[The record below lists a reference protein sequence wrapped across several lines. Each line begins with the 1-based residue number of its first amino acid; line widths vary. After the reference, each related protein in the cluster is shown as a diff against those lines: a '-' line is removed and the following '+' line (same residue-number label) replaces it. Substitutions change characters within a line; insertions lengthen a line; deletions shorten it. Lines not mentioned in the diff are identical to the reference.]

1 MHSCTGAQVGYIDL
15 KYAFFTKAQRAFA
28 EKLQGTVTF
37 FFAHSIEDWL
47 IVTCAPS
54 IDSGYVA
61 VVINVADHIQALLLS
76 LFLLPFLFIFSHIS
90 KERQTNI
97 TLDSYPWFPM
107 HSRLCS
113 SYVAVVVNI
122 ADCMNYSSLFLYHLS
137 SVFLNFYSNLYPH
150 LHNDN
155 TNCTK
160 MT

>member
-1 MHSCTGAQVGYIDL
+1 MCPRHRLRLCCHCHQCHRPHTS
-15 KYAFFTKAQRAFA
+15 
-28 EKLQGTVTF
+28 
-37 FFAHSIEDWL
+37 S
-47 IVTCAPS
+47 
-54 IDSGYVA
+54 
-61 VVINVADHIQALLLS
+61 S

-107 HSRLCS
+107 RSRLCS

-122 ADCMNYSSLFLYHLS
+122 ADCTNYSSLFLYCLS

-150 LHNDN
+150 LRNDN

-160 MT
+160 TT

>member
-1 MHSCTGAQVGYIDL
+1 MLPLLSTSLTMY
-15 KYAFFTKAQRAFA
+15 
-28 EKLQGTVTF
+28 KLF
-37 FFAHSIEDWL
+37 FFVSF
-47 IVTCAPS
+47 
-54 IDSGYVA
+54 A
-61 VVINVADHIQALLLS
+61 VS
-76 LFLLPFLFIFSHIS
+76 FIFSHIS

-107 HSRLCS
+107 HSQLCS

-160 MT
+160 MMY